1 MSGLYSQ
8 TTHDIAVSV
17 EPTFLPDQSKPAE
30 GRFVW
35 AYRVR
40 IENRGTETVQ
50 LLRRTW
56 LITDSQGRTQR
67 VHGDGVVGAQ
77 PVLAP
82 GEAFEYTSGT
92 PLATASG
99 FMTGAYHMVSAD
111 AGRAFDIAIPAFSL
125 DSPHAGGRM
134 H

>member
-1 MSGLYSQ
+1 MAEDYSK
-8 TTHDIAVSV
+8 TTRAIAVTVRSSY
-17 EPTFLPDQSKPAE
+17 LPEQSQPE
-30 GRFVW
+30 ESRFVW

-40 IENRGTETVQ
+40 IENRGEVRVQ

-56 LITDSQGRTQR
+56 LITDARGRVQR
-67 VHGDGVVGAQ
+67 VDGAGVVGKQ

-92 PLATASG
+92 PLETPSG
-99 FMTGAYHMVSAD
+99 FMTGAYHMVELESGA
-111 AGRAFDIAIPAFSL
+111 AFDVAIPPFSL
-125 DSPHAGGRM
+125 DSPHQGGRL